1 MKLRKKGYAEIKVG
15 IALHYA
21 DVLMIKAGYSGS
33 GINEVTW
40 IGKLVGETAELCS
53 KANRLYVSQRTLY
66 SSTFYDNLSDKKK
79 KDMNWITWNQ
89 THQCYEADTIN
100 SMMQE
105 WVTTNG

>member
-40 IGKLVGETAELCS
+40 IGKLVGETAE
-53 KANRLYVSQRTLY
+53 
-66 SSTFYDNLSDKKK
+66 
-79 KDMNWITWNQ
+79 
-89 THQCYEADTIN
+89 
-100 SMMQE
+100 
-105 WVTTNG
+105 